1 MTRLGE
7 RVSEGIRPMTDSAK
21 RKYPTAGTDFFTKI
35 MDEGGYYVDK
45 TDVIPWILGRMKQVV
60 LFTRPR
66 RFGKSTMISMLKAFW
81 EYRLDRDGK
90 PVDNRHYFEH
100 LKVSQDAEAMAQLGA
115 FPVIWITLKDV
126 IQHSFKE
133 ALGALAAKVS
143 VMVRQCSWVFEQ
155 GKGRNK
161 DQELFDRLI
170 DGCASFDELA
180 KSIAFLSAVLHDV
193 TNRDVIILIDEYDV
207 PLQSAFLH
215 GYYDEMLT
223 FLRTMM
229 SSALKTNPYLERGVL
244 TGCLRVSKESSLSGL
259 NNVESHTIMSEGKR
273 EFFGFE
279 PAEVR
284 EILHYF
290 ELDEHYPALEYNY
303 DGYNFCGRHA
313 HNPWSVMMC
322 TRALLEGNRFPYL
335 CYWANT
341 SGNAV
346 VTDMFRQKPEFRET
360 CLKLIAGETLHETV
374 SEYLTWKDL
383 SDPRHVWSL
392 LTFSGYLNALDPEP
406 MLYDAWDCKL
416 AIPNREVM
424 QVFASEVGRWFMD
437 EVPSL
442 DVRKLALS
450 FWEGDV
456 AAIRDQLKVALDAM
470 SCFDSA
476 EAFYHGMM
484 LGLLCAGNP
493 NVESNIEYGSGR
505 LDLAVWRK
513 ERAYILELKSIS
525 LSELK
530 KLNITRE
537 YKDLDNATDEEKSRI
552 DTRLLALKD
561 EVLQQIEDKQYID
574 GFIQRHPDVKTV
586 RCYGIAFCRRWV
598 EIGMK

>member
-1 MTRLGE
+1 MAE
-7 RVSEGIRPMTDSAK
+7 K
-21 RKYPTAGTDFFTKI
+21 RKYPIAGTDFFTKI

-45 TDVIPWILGRMKQVV
+45 TDVIPWLLSRMKQVI

-66 RFGKSTMISMLKAFW
+66 RFGKSTMMSMLKAFW

-90 PVDNRHYFEH
+90 PVDNRHYFEG
-100 LKVSQDAEAMAQLGA
+100 LKVSQDDGAMAQLGA
-115 FPVIWITLKDV
+115 YPVISLTLKDV

-133 ALGALAAKVS
+133 ALGALAGKICL
-143 VMVRQCSWVFEQ
+143 MFELCDWTWKYS
-155 GKGRNK
+155 GYTL
-161 DQELFDRLI
+161 QEKQRTFIENIMYGNPSPD
-170 DGCASFDELA
+170 DLA
-180 KSIAFLSAVLHDV
+180 RSIALLSALLHDV
-193 TNRDVIILIDEYDV
+193 TGKNVIILIDEYDV

-215 GYYDEMLT
+215 GYYDEMLV

-229 SSALKTNPYLERGVL
+229 SSALKTNPYLERGVI

-259 NNVESHTIMSEGKR
+259 NNVESHTIMSEGRR

-279 PAEVR
+279 PAEVK
-284 EILHYF
+284 EMLHYF
-290 ELDEHYPALEYNY
+290 DLDEAYPQFEYNY

-313 HNPWSVMMC
+313 HNPWSVIMC

-346 VTDMFRQKPEFRET
+346 VSDMFRQKPEFRET
-360 CLKLIAGETLHETV
+360 CLRLIAGETIHETV
-374 SEYLTWKDL
+374 NEYLTWKDL
-383 SDPRHVWSL
+383 VEPRHVWSL

-406 MLYDAWDCKL
+406 VLYDAWDCEL

-424 QVFASEVGRWFMD
+424 QVFASEVSRWFMD
-437 EVPSL
+437 EAPSL
-442 DVRKLALS
+442 NARSLARA
-450 FWEGDV
+450 FWDGDV
-456 AAIRDQLKVALDAM
+456 VAIHEQLKLALDAM
-470 SCFDSA
+470 SCFDSS

-493 NVESNIEYGSGR
+493 NIESNIEYGSGR

-513 ERAYILELKSIS
+513 DIAYILEVKSIS

-530 KLNITRE
+530 KIGITRA
-537 YKDLDNATDEEKSRI
+537 YQDLDSATDDEKSRI
-552 DTRLLALKD
+552 CARLAALKD
-561 EVLQQIEDKQYID
+561 EALQQIDDRQYVE
-574 GFIQRHPDVKTV
+574 GFMQRHPDVKTV
-586 RCYGIAFCRRWV
+586 RCYGLAFCRRWV
-598 EIGMK
+598 EIAMKA